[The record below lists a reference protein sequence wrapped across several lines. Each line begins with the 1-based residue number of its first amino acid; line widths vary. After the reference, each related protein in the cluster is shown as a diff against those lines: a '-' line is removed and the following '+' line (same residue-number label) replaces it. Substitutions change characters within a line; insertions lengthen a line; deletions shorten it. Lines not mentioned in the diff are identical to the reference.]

1 MDLKKMETRIYCDC
15 NLLPMVLNIPTN
27 IIMVPFNQSTN
38 YNLPETIDQQGTDL
52 YIDLAENPDFI
63 SKFS

>member
-1 MDLKKMETRIYCDC
+1 MDLKKMETRNYCDC

-27 IIMVPFNQSTN
+27 IIMVPFNQSTY
-38 YNLPETIDQQGTDL
+38 YNLPETIDQQGADL
-52 YIDLAENPDFI
+52 YIDLAENPEFI